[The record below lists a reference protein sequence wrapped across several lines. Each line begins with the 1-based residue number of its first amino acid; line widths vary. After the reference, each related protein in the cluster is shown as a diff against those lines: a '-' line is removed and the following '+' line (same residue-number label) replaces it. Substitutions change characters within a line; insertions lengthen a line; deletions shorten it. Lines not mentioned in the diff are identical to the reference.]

1 MRKIILLTDYQGRF
15 SSKMPTVPYMSGM
28 DKDLL
33 KNEFIKRGCTVE
45 YLNYPDLDFRNGD
58 YKKAFVLYTSSED
71 DDLFYKSYIE
81 DIIFGLEL
89 QGAYTIPSFKYLKAH
104 HNKVF
109 MEILRDQ
116 SNLQKIKNI
125 KSLYFGT
132 FEDLSNYKG
141 LLEFPGVFKSAQGS
155 TSTGVRKINSKREAA
170 KYAKHFSR
178 TRNIKY
184 ELWDLGRS
192 FKYKAYKRE
201 SLFRRKFVLQN
212 FIMNLD
218 KDWKVLIFGNKYFI
232 LERRVRENDFRAS
245 GSGLFRFTANIP
257 DGILDYA
264 KEFYE
269 SENVPFL
276 SMDIGFDGNSFYLME
291 FQALYFGT
299 VTLQKSPFYFE
310 NEDIKWNIVHET
322 SVLENVFAEAVV
334 NYINTKI
341 K

>member
-116 SNLQKIKNI
+116 SNLQKIKTI
-125 KSLYFGT
+125 K
-132 FEDLSNYKG
+132 
-141 LLEFPGVFKSAQGS
+141 
-155 TSTGVRKINSKREAA
+155 
-170 KYAKHFSR
+170 
-178 TRNIKY
+178 
-184 ELWDLGRS
+184 
-192 FKYKAYKRE
+192 
-201 SLFRRKFVLQN
+201 
-212 FIMNLD
+212 
-218 KDWKVLIFGNKYFI
+218 
-232 LERRVRENDFRAS
+232 
-245 GSGLFRFTANIP
+245 
-257 DGILDYA
+257 
-264 KEFYE
+264 
-269 SENVPFL
+269 
-276 SMDIGFDGNSFYLME
+276 
-291 FQALYFGT
+291 
-299 VTLQKSPFYFE
+299 
-310 NEDIKWNIVHET
+310 
-322 SVLENVFAEAVV
+322 
-334 NYINTKI
+334 
-341 K
+341 